1 MNFDKSGMIINLV
14 EKQTVLLMEEFLWN
28 SKTQ

>member
-14 EKQTVLLMEEFLWN
+14 EIQTVLLMEEILWN
-28 SKTQ
+28 SKMQ